1 MHSPINAHWIVHLR
15 AGHRLVFSFTA
26 AMVALLLQPHD
37 WGYRL
42 HFLITWNVAA
52 LTYLG
57 LAWTVIA
64 RCDATMTRRQVRSQD
79 ASTHAIFLLVVI
91 AAFASTAA
99 IGILLGNVKDLPF
112 WPRFIHVTL
121 SVVAL
126 MLSWL
131 LIHTLYSFHY
141 AHRFYAQQGDS
152 NAEPRGLNFPGSSD
166 PDYLD
171 FAYYSFVVGMT
182 SQVSDVAVT
191 ARHMRR
197 LTLIHGILSFFF
209 NIAILALGINIIASV
224 I

>member
-1 MHSPINAHWIVHLR
+1 MHPLFNTRWIVHLR
-15 AGHRLVFSFTA
+15 AGQRLLFAFTA
-26 AMVALLLQPHD
+26 AMVALLVQPHD

-42 HFLITWNVAA
+42 HFLIAWNVAA

-64 RCDATMTRRQVRSQD
+64 NCDATMTRHQVRSQD
-79 ASTHAIFLLVVI
+79 ASTHAIFLLVLT
-91 AAFASTAA
+91 ASFASTAA
-99 IGILLGNVKDLPF
+99 IGILLGNLKDLAF
-112 WPRFIHVTL
+112 GPRFIHVTL

-126 MLSWL
+126 TSSWL

-141 AHRFYAQQGDS
+141 AHRFYAQQDDS
-152 NAEPRGLNFPGSSD
+152 DAEPRGLHFPGSSD
-166 PDYLD
+166 PDYFD
-171 FAYYSFVVGMT
+171 FAYYSFVIGMT

-197 LTLIHGILSFFF
+197 LTLIHAIVSFLF
-209 NIAILALGINIIASV
+209 NIAILALSINIIASA